1 MLLSD
6 SDSDFDVPVE
16 TVRELLPESRS
27 VFAKLFELEFGL
39 NILWTDDAANSAGK
53 LSKALEPRILKAAL
67 S

>member
-6 SDSDFDVPVE
+6 SDYDVPIESVL
-16 TVRELLPESRS
+16 ELLPESRLVS
-27 VFAKLFELEFGL
+27 SKLVELKFGL
-39 NILWTDDAANSAGK
+39 ILWTDDAATTSAGK